1 MIKEFETKDFNS
13 FIECIDTFGED
24 AQLDEANKIDK
35 EHLLTQ
41 VKEGLISPEY
51 KVFVKIMDDKIVGF
65 IAGQLQQRFWNK
77 KLFGEII
84 FIYVH
89 PAVRNKRITDELFQ
103 QMSDWFEDTNCE
115 YMISSVCHWDKYY
128 EPQEEWMRKA
138 KIFYEYKKMK
148 PVGYYYIKDLMNG

>member
-1 MIKEFETKDFNS
+1 MIREFETKDFNS

-77 KLFGEII
+77 KLFG
-84 FIYVH
+84 
-89 PAVRNKRITDELFQ
+89 
-103 QMSDWFEDTNCE
+103 
-115 YMISSVCHWDKYY
+115 
-128 EPQEEWMRKA
+128 
-138 KIFYEYKKMK
+138 
-148 PVGYYYIKDLMNG
+148 